1 MPLKKGLA
9 YMKSNYKELTQN
21 PVQSASRQKAIQTI
35 AKSRGISKDE
45 AKHVQALAIIKAKA
59 RQK

>member
-1 MPLKKGLA
+1 MPLLKGVQN
-9 YMKSNYKELTQN
+9 MRKNYLELTQN
-21 PVQSASRQKAIQTI
+21 SVQSASRQKAIQTI

-45 AKHVQALAIIKAKA
+45 AKHVQALAIIKTKA

>member
-1 MPLKKGLA
+1 MPLLPGAKN
-9 YMKSNYKELTQN
+9 MRRNYKELTET

-35 AKSRGISKDE
+35 AKSRNVSYEE
-45 AKHVQALAIIKAKA
+45 AKHIQALAIIKAKA

>member
-1 MPLKKGLA
+1 MPLLKGVQN
-9 YMKSNYKELTQN
+9 MRKNYLELTQN
-21 PVQSASRQKAIQTI
+21 SVQSASRQKAIQTI